1 MNNVETNR
9 KTTEKRKSS
18 VLGIISV
25 IIPSAVV
32 LLILNFFI
40 RLVPT
45 GELGGLY
52 AMSAPFAIAPI
63 GFIIA
68 VIGYKM
74 SKDRLSLIGMIYNIV
89 LFLFPILYFVLGTLI
104 AGV

>member
-1 MNNVETNR
+1 MLR
-9 KTTEKRKSS
+9 QTEKQQKEKS

-52 AMSAPFAIAPI
+52 AMSAPLP
-63 GFIIA
+63 
-68 VIGYKM
+68 
-74 SKDRLSLIGMIYNIV
+74 
-89 LFLFPILYFVLGTLI
+89 
-104 AGV
+104 

>member
-1 MNNVETNR
+1 
-9 KTTEKRKSS
+9 
-18 VLGIISV
+18 
-25 IIPSAVV
+25 
-32 LLILNFFI
+32 
-40 RLVPT
+40 
-45 GELGGLY
+45 
-52 AMSAPFAIAPI
+52 MSAPFAIAPI